1 MNRETNRHRP
11 PPLAR
16 RVWGAIVGP
25 FPRRMRWFG
34 CWLLVFYTVWLG
46 LLAFGQ
52 LWHQLADN
60 WGMSVAMA
68 AGSYFAGSTPMGGG
82 TVGFPVLVL
91 LFDQPATLG
100 RDFSFAVQS
109 IGMVS
114 AGIYII
120 CRRRPVEWGM
130 LRWAMLGSLI
140 GTPLGILF
148 IAPQVP
154 ELLIKV
160 TFAVI
165 WCSFG
170 VLHFYRINEI
180 ASHSGMPVA
189 AHRFDRNAGL
199 AVGLLGGATVAASTG
214 VGIDMLIYTVLVMLC
229 RADLRVAIPTS
240 VILMAFTSVVGI
252 GFKALLDDVN
262 PAVFGNWLAAAP
274 VVALGAPLGAI
285 VVELVGRKPTLL
297 VVAAL
302 CVGQFVWTMSS
313 SRGELGWLGIG
324 MAVLAVAVCQV
335 LFEWLHRAGEGVS
348 KRRRANGVE
357 QKVVEEA
364 GAGGR

>member
-1 MNRETNRHRP
+1 MTQKRP
-11 PPLAR
+11 SSAKRSTPR
-16 RVWGAIVGP
+16 RIWGAIVGP
-25 FPRRMRWFG
+25 FPQRMRWFG
-34 CWLLVFYTVWLG
+34 LWLIGFYSVWLG
-46 LLAFGQ
+46 LLAFGG
-52 LWHQLADN
+52 LWHHLVDN
-60 WGMSVAMA
+60 WGMSAAMA

-130 LRWAMLGSLI
+130 LRWAIIGSLI
-140 GTPLGILF
+140 GTPLGIVF
-148 IAPQVP
+148 IAPHVP

-160 TFAVI
+160 TFAVL

-170 VLHFYRINEI
+170 VLHFYRLNDI
-180 ASHSGMPVA
+180 ANHTGMPVA

-214 VGIDMLIYTVLVMLC
+214 IGVDMLIYTVLVLLC

-252 GFKALLDDVN
+252 GFKMLLGDVQ

-297 VVAAL
+297 VVALL
-302 CVGQFVWTMSS
+302 CVGQFVWTMTNSGS
-313 SRGELGWLGIG
+313 QLGWFGIG
-324 MAVLAVAVCQV
+324 LSVLAVGVCQL
-335 LFEWLHRAGEGVS
+335 LFEWLHRAGAGVA
-348 KRRRANGVE
+348 KRRRANGVP
-357 QKVVEEA
+357 QKLFD
-364 GAGGR
+364 

>member
-1 MNRETNRHRP
+1 M
-11 PPLAR
+11 R
-16 RVWGAIVGP
+16 RAWNAEVAP
-25 FPRRMRWFG
+25 FPGRMRWFG
-34 CWLLVFYTVWLG
+34 IWLASFYSVWLG
-46 LLAFGQ
+46 LLIFGG
-52 LWHQLADN
+52 LWHHLADN
-60 WGMSVAMA
+60 WAMSVAMA

-91 LFDQPATLG
+91 LLDQPASLG

-120 CRRRPVEWGM
+120 CRRSPVEWGM
-130 LRWAMLGSLI
+130 LLWAMLGSLI

-170 VLHFYRINEI
+170 VLHLYRLNEI

-189 AHRFDRNAGL
+189 AHRFDRKAGL
-199 AVGLLGGATVAASTG
+199 AIGLLGGATVAASTG
-214 VGIDMLIYTVLVMLC
+214 VGIDMLIYTVLVLLC

-252 GFKALLDDVN
+252 GFKMLLGDVQPAL
-262 PAVFGNWLAAAP
+262 FGHWFAAAP

-285 VVELVGRKPTLL
+285 VVELVGKKPTLL
-297 VVAAL
+297 VVALL
-302 CVGQFVWTMSS
+302 CVGQFVWTMSNS
-313 SRGELGWLGIG
+313 SSQLGWLGIG
-324 MAVLAVAVCQV
+324 LSVLAVLVCQL
-335 LFEWLHRAGEGVS
+335 LFEWLHHAGAGVAE
-348 KRRRANGVE
+348 RRRANGVPE
-357 QKVVEEA
+357 IV
-364 GAGGR
+364 

>member
-1 MNRETNRHRP
+1 
-11 PPLAR
+11 
-16 RVWGAIVGP
+16 
-25 FPRRMRWFG
+25 MRWFG
-34 CWLLVFYTVWLG
+34 LWLVCFYSVWLG
-46 LLAFGQ
+46 LLAFGG
-52 LWHQLADN
+52 LWHLLADN

-114 AGIYII
+114 ASIYII

-130 LRWAMLGSLI
+130 LRWAMIGSLI
-140 GTPLGILF
+140 GTPTGILF
-148 IAPQVP
+148 IAPHVP

-160 TFAVI
+160 VFAVL

-170 VLHFYRINEI
+170 VLHLYRINEI

-199 AVGLLGGATVAASTG
+199 LVGLLGGATVAASTG
-214 VGIDMLIYTVLVMLC
+214 IGVDMLIYTVLVLLC

-240 VILMAFTSVVGI
+240 VILMAFTSLVGI
-252 GFKALLDDVN
+252 GFKSLLGDVQ

-297 VVAAL
+297 VVACL
-302 CVGQFVWTMSS
+302 CVGQFIWTMTSS
-313 SRGELGWLGIG
+313 SAQLGWSGIVWS
-324 MAVLAVAVCQV
+324 VLAVAICQV
-335 LFEWLHRAGEGVS
+335 MFEWLHH
-348 KRRRANGVE
+348 
-357 QKVVEEA
+357 A
-364 GAGGR
+364 GAGVSERRRTNGRPLKP